1 MYDESMPR
9 IHTMYQLRGYLA
21 KAGYEELDGVLARC
35 ARLYNAAL
43 QEWRDSYSV
52 HAGYVHAL
60 DPMTG
65 KRKLRK
71 DGSDYLY
78 NELRVKRKDA
88 NPPTYYDQLKEF
100 TLVRA
105 DDESW
110 SSLDVNVG
118 RGVLQR
124 LERAKNAFFRRVKA
138 GEKAGYPRFKSGRRW
153 KTIEMA
159 MVRPGMVRNGEVR
172 IKGLPVIRIPSKRE
186 LPPSVDLKTLRVTR
200 AGRRVTVSLGYE
212 VDREPLPYNP
222 ACIGIDKGIIDRL
235 ALSSGQ
241 SMTADGDGSAL
252 EPYPAAGLEPAE
264 IPTSGQPLLSIEG
277 QGVPPDVADYTVRRR
292 VHQDRLDIVK
302 KQQRLS
308 RCRKGS
314 RRWKQRAA
322 VLANAQARRR
332 VRNRNECHRA
342 TTEIVRQYG
351 HIAVESLQVKNMT
364 RSAAGTLE
372 TPGRN
377 VSAKSGLNREILEQ
391 TWGLIHQQ
399 LRYKAEWAGRR
410 FVEVDPRHTSQ
421 TCNSCGTVNSASRQ
435 AKMFLCIACSFS
447 LDADLNAARN
457 ILRKSLAGGESL
469 LLAQ

>member
-1 MYDESMPR
+1 M
-9 IHTMYQLRGYLA
+9 
-21 KAGYEELDGVLARC
+21 
-35 ARLYNAAL
+35 
-43 QEWRDSYSV
+43 
-52 HAGYVHAL
+52 
-60 DPMTG
+60 
-65 KRKLRK
+65 
-71 DGSDYLY
+71 
-78 NELRVKRKDA
+78 
-88 NPPTYYDQLKEF
+88 
-100 TLVRA
+100 
-105 DDESW
+105 
-110 SSLDVNVG
+110 
-118 RGVLQR
+118 
-124 LERAKNAFFRRVKA
+124 
-138 GEKAGYPRFKSGRRW
+138 
-153 KTIEMA
+153 
-159 MVRPGMVRNGEVR
+159 
-172 IKGLPVIRIPSKRE
+172 
-186 LPPSVDLKTLRVTR
+186 
-200 AGRRVTVSLGYE
+200 
-212 VDREPLPYNP
+212 PYNP

-241 SMTADGDGSAL
+241 
-252 EPYPAAGLEPAE
+252 P
-264 IPTSGQPLLSIEG
+264 ILSIEG
-277 QGVPPDVADYTVRRR
+277 QGIPRDAADYTVRRR
-292 VHQDRLDIVK
+292 VHQDRPDIVK

-332 VRNRNECHRA
+332 VRNRNECHRT

-351 HIAVESLQVKNMT
+351 HIAVESLQLKNMT
-364 RSAAGTLE
+364 GSAAGTLE
-372 TPGRN
+372 NPGRN

-435 AKMFLCIACSFS
+435 RKVFLCIACSFS

>member
-1 MYDESMPR
+1 
-9 IHTMYQLRGYLA
+9 MYQLRGYLA

-78 NELRVKRKDA
+78 NELRVKRKDD

-277 QGVPPDVADYTVRRR
+277 QGVPRDAADYTVRRR